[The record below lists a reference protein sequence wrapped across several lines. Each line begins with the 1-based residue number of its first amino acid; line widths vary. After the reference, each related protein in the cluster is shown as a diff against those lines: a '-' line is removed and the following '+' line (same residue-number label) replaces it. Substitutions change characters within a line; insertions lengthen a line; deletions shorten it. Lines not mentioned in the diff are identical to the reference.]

1 MRILLAIFFSTLL
14 AFANPSTNEAGE
26 FDVEFDAKANTFD
39 PLSGY
44 NRVMTNVNDFIY
56 SNMLTPAAKGYA
68 YVVPEPA
75 RTAISNFFDNLMFPI
90 RFVNNV
96 LQFKFQNAGE
106 ETLRFLANTIIGFG
120 GLTDGAKYY
129 GLKEHDEDLGQT
141 LGYWG
146 VGSGFHI
153 VWPIL
158 GPSNLRDTAGMVG
171 DYFANPISYVKP
183 RELSIGI
190 GAFKYL

>member
-14 AFANPSTNEAGE
+14 AFANPSTNEADE

-96 LQFKFQNAGE
+96 LQLKFQNAGE

-129 GLKEHDEDLGQT
+129 GLKEYDEDLGQT

-146 VGSGFHI
+146 
-153 VWPIL
+153 
-158 GPSNLRDTAGMVG
+158 
-171 DYFANPISYVKP
+171 
-183 RELSIGI
+183 
-190 GAFKYL
+190 